1 MLMNEWS
8 WGSIFGQIQIGVY
21 LADSLMAMQ
30 QEPIYIRSI
39 FEFACVL
46 QKGTTSRES
55 FDATKCSHFF
65 KKGTTL
71 SFGCKCQGTSPQ
83 NMPKNMVQS
92 LHFILKFPL
101 KF

>member
-1 MLMNEWS
+1 MNEWS
-8 WGSIFGQIQIGVY
+8 WGSIFGQIQIGVC

-55 FDATKCSHFF
+55 FDATKYSHFL

-71 SFGCKCQGTSPQ
+71 SFGCTILYHILFVDDIP
-83 NMPKNMVQS
+83 VS
-92 LHFILKFPL
+92 LHIAMNHQCIGTLSH
-101 KF
+101 